1 MKLFRMFRFL
11 VLLPLLLSFAP
22 AAQAEAQRVEKVVYH
37 FGDGTN
43 AMGGLRNI
51 RNHLD
56 ASPNAQIV
64 VVALG
69 GGIDFLLEGA
79 ADKNGNPYE
88 VVVQEL
94 AARHVQF
101 RVCNNTL
108 KARGLGKDKVLP
120 EATIVPSGVAEIS
133 RLQAL
138 EGYAYIK
145 P

>member
-1 MKLFRMFRFL
+1 MTFFRTL
-11 VLLPLLLSFAP
+11 LLPLILLFGAN
-22 AAQAEAQRVEKVVYH
+22 AARAEAPRVEKVVYH
-37 FGDGTN
+37 FSDGNTI
-43 AMGGLRNI
+43 ASGLRNI
-51 RNHLD
+51 RNHLN

-69 GGIDFLLEGA
+69 GGIDFLLQGEK
-79 ADKNGNPYE
+79 DKDGNPYDAI
-88 VVVQEL
+88 VREL
-94 AARHVQF
+94 AARKVQF

-108 KARGLGKDKVLP
+108 MGRGIGKERVLP
-120 EATIVPSGVAEIS
+120 EATVVPSGIAEVS

>member
-1 MKLFRMFRFL
+1 MKPFRFL
-11 VLLPLLLSFAP
+11 QLLLLPILLLCAP
-22 AAQAEAQRVEKVVYH
+22 LSRADAARVERVVYH
-37 FGDGTN
+37 FSESGN
-43 AMGGLRNI
+43 AMAGLRNI

-56 ASPNAQIV
+56 ASPKAQIV

-69 GGIDFLLEGA
+69 NGIDFMLDGA

-88 VVVQEL
+88 IVVQEL

-108 KARGLGKDKVLP
+108 IARALGKDKVLP
-120 EATIVPSGVAEIS
+120 EATIVTSGVAEIS

>member
-1 MKLFRMFRFL
+1 MNIIRMLMLPL
-11 VLLPLLLSFAP
+11 VLAFALPAG
-22 AAQAEAQRVEKVVYH
+22 AADAVREEKVVYH
-37 FGDGTN
+37 FSDSSN

-56 ASPNAQIV
+56 ASPKAKIV
-64 VVALG
+64 VVALS

-79 ADKNGNPYE
+79 TDKNGNPYD

-108 KARGLGKDKVLP
+108 TARHVPKEKVLP

>member
-1 MKLFRMFRFL
+1 MKLFRIL
-11 VLLPLLLSFAP
+11 LLPLMLLCAQ
-22 AAQAEAQRVEKVVYH
+22 AAQAEAPRVEKVVYH
-37 FGDGTN
+37 FSESGN

-56 ASPNAQIV
+56 ASPNVQIV

-79 ADKNGNPYE
+79 MDKNGNPYE

-108 KARGLGKDKVLP
+108 KARNLGKDKVLP

>member
-1 MKLFRMFRFL
+1 MNLIRTL
-11 VLLPLLLSFAP
+11 LLPLLLFIGLQAH
-22 AAQAEAQRVEKVVYH
+22 AEAPRVEKVVYH
-37 FGDGTN
+37 FSDSSN

-56 ASPNAQIV
+56 ASPKAQIV

-69 GGIDFLLEGA
+69 NGIDFLLDGA
-79 ADKNGNPYE
+79 MDKNGNPYE

-94 AARHVQF
+94 AARKVQF

-108 KARGLGKDKVLP
+108 MGRNIGKDKVLP
-120 EATIVPSGVAEIS
+120 EATVVPSGVAEIS

>member
-1 MKLFRMFRFL
+1 MKLIRIL
-11 VLLPLLLSFAP
+11 LLPLFLLMNM
-22 AAQAEAQRVEKVVYH
+22 AAHAEAPRVEKVVYH
-37 FGDGTN
+37 FSDSSN

-56 ASPNAQIV
+56 ASPKAQIV

-69 GGIDFLLEGA
+69 AGIDFLLEGA
-79 ADKNGNPYE
+79 MDKNGNPYE
-88 VVVQEL
+88 VTVQEL
-94 AARHVQF
+94 AARKVQF

-108 KARGLGKDKVLP
+108 MGRNIAKEKVLP
-120 EATIVPSGVAEIS
+120 EASIVPSGVAEIS